1 MYYWIFTILSLQIL
15 KTIMP
20 TQFISKMNKTEA
32 GFHILMILSK
42 ADGQIDKSES
52 HVLLDFLENNFKQP
66 VDLIKEQAFLMAYPT
81 ESVMDHF
88 LETAEQFFKISNK
101 IERNNLI
108 QFAMKICMADEKMEN
123 QENKFINALY
133 DAWGLE

>member
-1 MYYWIFTILSLQIL
+1 
-15 KTIMP
+15 MP

-32 GFHILMILSK
+32 GFHLLMILSK
-42 ADGQIDKSES
+42 ADGTIEKSES
-52 HVLLDFLENNFKQP
+52 HVLLDFLEKNFNQP
-66 VDLIKEQAFLMAYPT
+66 IDLIKEQAFLMAYPI

-88 LETAEQFFKISNK
+88 IEIAEHFFKISTSP
-101 IERNNLI
+101 ERNKLL

-133 DAWGLE
+133 DAWGLD

>member
-1 MYYWIFTILSLQIL
+1 
-15 KTIMP
+15 MP

-42 ADGQIDKSES
+42 ADGRIDKLES
-52 HVLLDFLENNFKQP
+52 DVLFEFLEKNFKQP
-66 VDLIKEQAFLMAYPT
+66 IDLIKEQAFLMAYPT
-81 ESVMDHF
+81 ETVMDHF
-88 LETAEQFFKISNK
+88 LETAEHFFKISNTV
-101 IERNNLI
+101 ERNKLL
-108 QFAMKICMADEKMEN
+108 QFAMKICMADEKMEI